1 MKKRK
6 IYCLLIL
13 VFIFTISII
22 CYINNNS
29 EKSFYISFQKSQVNN
44 YLKKYL
50 KNKSYTVAITNYS
63 ENIIQGEIY
72 DTGSNGNLFLT
83 TGLFLY
89 DIEKNKYDFFEYTE
103 KNRILKYYIS
113 DEKIYASI
121 IEDKDFKDNVYNW
134 QLASYDIKFKNK
146 KILDSGVIDSP
157 FNVPNFYYSSM
168 TNDIYITTIKNYYK
182 NNKKEEEFSIYYINN
197 NNIEQIISYNGN
209 VTLKNGE
216 LSCGQFDIHFNN
228 NNLIYCI
235 TDYANYQ
242 TIYSLNIL
250 TKENKIIY
258 NNDIDDGWVISSY
271 RNDNEILFVGKY
283 DIKNKEKNKISY
295 IDLKTGKYKE
305 MDSTSYY
312 GRNNFINN
320 SLLFHK
326 TDKWEFYNYE
336 KNKLK
341 VARVTNYK
349 EHYFLPAYINI
360 NSTSIMAMDI
370 NNNLYIGNIEYK

>member
-113 DEKIYASI
+113 RS
-121 IEDKDFKDNVYNW
+121 
-134 QLASYDIKFKNK
+134 
-146 KILDSGVIDSP
+146 
-157 FNVPNFYYSSM
+157 
-168 TNDIYITTIKNYYK
+168 
-182 NNKKEEEFSIYYINN
+182 EE
-197 NNIEQIISYNGN
+197 
-209 VTLKNGE
+209 
-216 LSCGQFDIHFNN
+216 
-228 NNLIYCI
+228 
-235 TDYANYQ
+235 
-242 TIYSLNIL
+242 
-250 TKENKIIY
+250 
-258 NNDIDDGWVISSY
+258 
-271 RNDNEILFVGKY
+271 RRVGKECRSRWSPY
-283 DIKNKEKNKISY
+283 
-295 IDLKTGKYKE
+295 
-305 MDSTSYY
+305 
-312 GRNNFINN
+312 
-320 SLLFHK
+320 H
-326 TDKWEFYNYE
+326 
-336 KNKLK
+336 
-341 VARVTNYK
+341 
-349 EHYFLPAYINI
+349 
-360 NSTSIMAMDI
+360 
-370 NNNLYIGNIEYK
+370 

>member
-121 IEDKDFKDNVYNW
+121 ICTVMGKPRRWNEC
-134 QLASYDIKFKNK
+134 L
-146 KILDSGVIDSP
+146 ILNLRKTALLSP
-157 FNVPNFYYSSM
+157 RKRLHTTRPSSP
-168 TNDIYITTIKNYYK
+168 T
-182 NNKKEEEFSIYYINN
+182 
-197 NNIEQIISYNGN
+197 
-209 VTLKNGE
+209 
-216 LSCGQFDIHFNN
+216 
-228 NNLIYCI
+228 
-235 TDYANYQ
+235 
-242 TIYSLNIL
+242 
-250 TKENKIIY
+250 
-258 NNDIDDGWVISSY
+258 
-271 RNDNEILFVGKY
+271 
-283 DIKNKEKNKISY
+283 
-295 IDLKTGKYKE
+295 
-305 MDSTSYY
+305 
-312 GRNNFINN
+312 
-320 SLLFHK
+320 
-326 TDKWEFYNYE
+326 
-336 KNKLK
+336 
-341 VARVTNYK
+341 
-349 EHYFLPAYINI
+349 
-360 NSTSIMAMDI
+360 
-370 NNNLYIGNIEYK
+370 

>member
-1 MKKRK
+1 M
-6 IYCLLIL
+6 
-13 VFIFTISII
+13 
-22 CYINNNS
+22 
-29 EKSFYISFQKSQVNN
+29 
-44 YLKKYL
+44 
-50 KNKSYTVAITNYS
+50 
-63 ENIIQGEIY
+63 
-72 DTGSNGNLFLT
+72 
-83 TGLFLY
+83 
-89 DIEKNKYDFFEYTE
+89 
-103 KNRILKYYIS
+103 
-113 DEKIYASI
+113 
-121 IEDKDFKDNVYNW
+121 
-134 QLASYDIKFKNK
+134 
-146 KILDSGVIDSP
+146 
-157 FNVPNFYYSSM
+157 
-168 TNDIYITTIKNYYK
+168 
-182 NNKKEEEFSIYYINN
+182 
-197 NNIEQIISYNGN
+197 
-209 VTLKNGE
+209 
-216 LSCGQFDIHFNN
+216 
-228 NNLIYCI
+228 
-235 TDYANYQ
+235 
-242 TIYSLNIL
+242 

-258 NNDIDDGWVISSY
+258 NNNNIDDGWVISSY